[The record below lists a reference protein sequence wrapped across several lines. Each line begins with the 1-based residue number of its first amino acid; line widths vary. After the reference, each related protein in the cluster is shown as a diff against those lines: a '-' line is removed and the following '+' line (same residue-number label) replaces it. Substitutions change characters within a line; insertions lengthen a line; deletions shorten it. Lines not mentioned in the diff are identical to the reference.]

1 MGQVPPTNVCDWGV
15 FEMLAY
21 ILRRFLVII
30 PTLVVVSVVTF
41 VIIQLPPGD
50 FFTTLQAE
58 VAETG
63 GGQDKEVI
71 KKLQEVYGLDKP
83 VHVQYLKWIAGF
95 PRLDFGY
102 SLEWNAPVWDVIV
115 SKLAY
120 TIFLGVLSLLF
131 MVVVSIPIGI
141 YSATHQYSIGDHL
154 LSMGGFFGLCLPG
167 FLLALVWMFL
177 GIIILRIDVGGTMSR
192 EMVDAP
198 WSMARFLDYL
208 NHLWPAVVILG
219 LASTAQ
225 LQRIMRSNL
234 LDVLGQQHITTARAK
249 GLKERKVISK
259 YAMRMAINPLISVVA
274 LEIPKIVGASTL
286 VGIVMMLPTLGPI
299 FLRALRSQDMYLAG
313 TILLFTTLILMV
325 SNLLAD
331 IALAWVD
338 PRIVY
343 T

>member
-1 MGQVPPTNVCDWGV
+1 
-15 FEMLAY
+15 MLAY

-30 PTLVVVSVVTF
+30 PTLIVVSVITF

-71 KKLQEVYGLDKP
+71 KKLQQVYGLDKP
-83 VHVQYLKWIAGF
+83 VYVQYFKWVAGF

-120 TIFLGVLSLLF
+120 TIFLGTLSLLF

-154 LSMGGFFGLCLPG
+154 LSMVGFFGLCLPG

-259 YAMRMAINPLISVVA
+259 YAMRMAINPLISVMA

-313 TILLFTTLILMV
+313 TILLFTTLILML

>member
-1 MGQVPPTNVCDWGV
+1 
-15 FEMLAY
+15 MLAY
-21 ILRRFLVII
+21 IVRRFLVII
-30 PTLVVVSVVTF
+30 PTLIVVSVVTF

-83 VHVQYLKWIAGF
+83 VYVQYFKWVAGF

-120 TIFLGVLSLLF
+120 TIFLGTLSLLF

-154 LSMGGFFGLCLPG
+154 LSMVGFFGLCLPG

-259 YAMRMAINPLISVVA
+259 YAMRMAINPLISVMA

-313 TILLFTTLILMV
+313 TILLFTTLILML